1 MICRFLILLYAGVPV
16 QLEDLNIKAFII
28 ICALLCLGIV
38 GSAILEVS
46 GADIGLTSCFF
57 TAGGT
62 NGGWSLGA
70 SSPWKQLYKYGE
82 YSVVAFALGAVV
94 LLIVS
99 WKGWVRR
106 AYIKPALVV
115 ILTVIIG
122 PGILVNGIL
131 KEYWGRP
138 RPVDTVEFGG
148 QQQYRRVLQPGTP
161 GAGKSFTC
169 GHCAMAFSVVSG
181 AAFYPLYPTAALAA
195 VAVGT
200 AYGIVMGIARIAQ
213 GGHFPTDVLWSGIL
227 VCVVIVFLY
236 YFVFRIPELG
246 HKDEESGRTF
256 L

>member
-1 MICRFLILLYAGVPV
+1 
-16 QLEDLNIKAFII
+16 
-28 ICALLCLGIV
+28 V

-46 GADIGLTSCFF
+46 GADIGLTNCFF

-62 NGGWSLGA
+62 NGGWPLGA
-70 SSPWKQLYKYGE
+70 SSPWKQLYGYGE
-82 YSVVAFALGAVV
+82 YSVVAFALYALV

-138 RPVDTVEFGG
+138 RPVDTIEFGG

-161 GAGKSFTC
+161 GNGKSFTC
-169 GHCAMAFSVVSG
+169 GHCAMAFSLVSG
-181 AAFYPLYPTAALAA
+181 AAFFPLHPSAAVTT

-200 AYGIVMGIARIAQ
+200 AYGIIMGIARIAQ
-213 GGHFPTDVLWSGIL
+213 GGHYPTDVLWSGIF
-227 VCVVIVFLY
+227 VSVVVVFLY

-246 HKDEESGRTF
+246 RSFKT
-256 L
+256 

>member
-1 MICRFLILLYAGVPV
+1 MFIDSLRTKG
-16 QLEDLNIKAFII
+16 FII

-46 GADIGLTSCFF
+46 GADIDLTSCFYR
-57 TAGGT
+57 AGGA
-62 NGGWSLGA
+62 NGGWTLGA
-70 SSPWKQLYKYGE
+70 TSPWKQLYRYGE
-82 YSVVAFALGAVV
+82 YSVVAFALGVLV
-94 LLIVS
+94 LLIAS
-99 WKGWVRR
+99 WKGRVRR
-106 AYIKPALVV
+106 EYTKPALVV

-138 RPVDTVEFGG
+138 RPVDTIEFGG
-148 QQQYRRVLQPGTP
+148 QQRYRRVLQPGTP
-161 GAGKSFTC
+161 GNGKSFTC

-181 AAFYPLYPTAALAA
+181 AAFYPLHPTAAVTM

-200 AYGIVMGIARIAQ
+200 AYGIVMGVARIAQ

-236 YFVFRIPELG
+236 YFVFRIPEL
-246 HKDEESGRTF
+246 
-256 L
+256 